1 VERRELLGPD
11 GVPVAT
17 YVRAEERDAGPCAA
31 ELVPCPGVSPYAV
44 ARAAAEQLGGILVST
59 EVPAVQKAL
68 LGAGA
73 QVRRRVELMSVSLA
87 REQAD
92 PGVEPPHPPARAP
105 RGVSIVPF
113 HGIVPPEL
121 GAVSLAAY
129 PPSHP
134 DHHVSDAA
142 EALVPL
148 RRFVEGGPGWTPLD
162 AARLAVRDAD
172 GQAVGAAIIAAFAG
186 EPPRGGP
193 HLAQL
198 FRLPG
203 EELRGLGAALLDTSL
218 VAARL
223 EGCATVGL
231 GVNADNPARRL
242 YLSRGFAPFALS
254 VTVRMP
260 GEPRAGSSGRRRR
273 ADP

>member
-17 YVRAEERDAGPCAA
+17 YIRAEERDAGPCAA
-31 ELVPCPGVSPYAV
+31 ELVPCPGVSPDAV
-44 ARAAAEQLGGILVST
+44 ARATAEQLGGILVST
-59 EVPAVQKAL
+59 EVPALQKTL

-73 QVRRRVELMSVSLA
+73 QVRRRVELMSVSVA
-87 REQAD
+87 RAQAD
-92 PGVEPPHPPARAP
+92 PGLEPPHPPARVP
-105 RGVSIVPF
+105 RGVTIVPF
-113 HGIVPPEL
+113 RGTVPPEL

-134 DHHVSDAA
+134 DHPVSDTAA
-142 EALVPL
+142 ALAPL
-148 RRFVEGGPGWTPLD
+148 RRFVEGGPGWAPLD
-162 AARLAVRDAD
+162 AARLAVREED

-186 EPPRGGP
+186 ESPRGGP

-203 EELRGLGAALLDTSL
+203 EELRGLGAALLDAAL
-218 VAARL
+218 IAARRG
-223 EGCATVGL
+223 GCATVGL
-231 GVNADNPARRL
+231 AVNADNPARRL
-242 YLSRGFAPFALS
+242 YLSRGFASFALS

-260 GEPRAGSSGRRRR
+260 GEPRSGSPARRRR
-273 ADP
+273 TDP

>member
-11 GVPVAT
+11 GVPVAI
-17 YVRAEERDAGPCAA
+17 YVRAEERDGGPCAA
-31 ELVPCPGVSPYAV
+31 ELVPCPGVGPDAV
-44 ARAAAEQLGGILVST
+44 ARAAAERLAGVLVST
-59 EVPAVQKAL
+59 EVPALRDAL
-68 LGAGA
+68 LGVGA

-92 PGVEPPHPPARAP
+92 PGVEPPHPPSRAP

-129 PPSHP
+129 PP
-134 DHHVSDAA
+134 DHQTSDAA
-142 EALVPL
+142 AAALAQL
-148 RRFVEGGPGWTPLD
+148 RRFVEGGPAWSPLD
-162 AARLAVRDAD
+162 AARLAVRDED
-172 GQAVGAAIIAAFAG
+172 GQAVGAAIIAGFAG

-203 EELRGLGAALLDTSL
+203 DDLRGLGAALLDAAL
-218 VAARL
+218 AAARRG
-223 EGCATVGL
+223 GCATVGL
-231 GVNADNPARRL
+231 VVHADNPARRL
-242 YLSRGFAPFALS
+242 YVSRGFAAFALS
-254 VTVRMP
+254 VTVRMT
-260 GEPRAGSSGRRRR
+260 GEPRSGPSARRRR
-273 ADP
+273 TDP